1 MEVLFKKESYSIIG
15 AAMEVHRTLG
25 KGFLESVYQESLGL
39 EFNTSQ
45 VPFSKE
51 QNLELFY
58 KGEKL
63 IKYFVA
69 DFICFD
75 KIILELKSV
84 SFLTNDHEAQV
95 FNYLKATKLNLA
107 LLINFGANSLQY
119 KRIVLWREKK
129 LTTNKK
135 KGFNHE
141 LDELNEEHIFQTQ

>member
-15 AAMEVHRTLG
+15 AAMEVHRILG
-25 KGFLESVYQESLGL
+25 KGFLESVYQESLAL
-39 EFNTSQ
+39 ELNIRQ

-63 IKYFVA
+63 NKYFTV
-69 DFICFD
+69 DFICFN

-84 SFLTNDHEAQV
+84 SGLTSEHEAQV
-95 FNYLKATKLNLA
+95 FNYLKATQLNLA

-119 KRIVLWREKK
+119 KRIVL
-129 LTTNKK
+129 
-135 KGFNHE
+135 
-141 LDELNEEHIFQTQ
+141 

>member
-25 KGFLESVYQESLGL
+25 RGFLESVYQESLAL
-39 EFNTSQ
+39 ELNIRQ

-63 IKYFVA
+63 NKYFIA

-84 SFLTNDHEAQV
+84 SGLTSEHEAQV
-95 FNYLKATKLNLA
+95 FNYLKATQLNLA

-119 KRIVLWREKK
+119 KRIVL
-129 LTTNKK
+129 
-135 KGFNHE
+135 
-141 LDELNEEHIFQTQ
+141 